1 MSVLPRGSADRFCRG
16 HNDVHATSPH
26 ACLAHYVRGR
36 LRTVRLLLVTTRI
49 TITLRPNGPFD
60 PTLGSTLLKCVW
72 NRCAPNL
79 QSGPRP
85 SPPTKTAKHRVR
97 TCVHCGTHRPQWTQ
111 PQMNSVRHLPVSD
124 ISILFRVWYSGKRK
138 WYANL
143 LISAQGNRWKRLPFL
158 SQFVFFV
165 WISWACG
172 NSTTISLD
180 YSGSMVVWYGIKVV

>member
-97 TCVHCGTHRPQWTQ
+97 TCVHCVRTCPGTVTSGHSGHRTKVAKVGPSLSPWA
-111 PQMNSVRHLPVSD
+111 
-124 ISILFRVWYSGKRK
+124 RVGS
-138 WYANL
+138 NL
-143 LISAQGNRWKRLPFL
+143 LKSRRGRPLTPRTPGWVI
-158 SQFVFFV
+158 
-165 WISWACG
+165 
-172 NSTTISLD
+172 TINLVH
-180 YSGSMVVWYGIKVV
+180 G

>member
-16 HNDVHATSPH
+16 HNNVHATSPH

-79 QSGPRP
+79 QSGP
-85 SPPTKTAKHRVR
+85 PPLPADEDRE
-97 TCVHCGTHRPQWTQ
+97 TQ
-111 PQMNSVRHLPVSD
+111 GSNLCPLWSD
-124 ISILFRVWYSGKRK
+124 TRK
-138 WYANL
+138 WSANL